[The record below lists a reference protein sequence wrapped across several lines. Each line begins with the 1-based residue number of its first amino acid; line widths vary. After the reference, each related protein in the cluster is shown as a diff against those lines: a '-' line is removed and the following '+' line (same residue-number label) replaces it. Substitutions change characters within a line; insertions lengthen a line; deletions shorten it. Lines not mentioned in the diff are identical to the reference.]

1 MEGKVG
7 LVVEGG
13 GLRAMYAAGVLDALL
28 EANVHFDAVI
38 GVSAGAIHGASF
50 VSGQKGRS
58 LRYTLKYCGGD
69 KLFGFKNLIK
79 TGSFMN
85 NEFCYH
91 TLPDEL
97 DVYDHEAFRKR
108 NIPFYVVASN
118 IETGKP
124 EYFRM
129 TDMLSQIDLLQASA
143 SLPYISRPVKW
154 EGKKLLD
161 GGCLDP
167 VPLRFMQSLG
177 FERNVVVLTQKS
189 AVRKKDRDAL
199 LSSVFYRKYPN
210 FVRGFK
216 ETDAKFNEL
225 LSSLPEASDD
235 KVFVIRPSEVL
246 STPRLTHDP
255 EKIRAT
261 YDLGY
266 RNGSSRMEALA
277 EWLERK

>member
-28 EANVHFDAVI
+28 ETNIHFDAVI

-58 LRYTLKYCGGD
+58 LRYTLRYCKGD
-69 KLFGFKNLIK
+69 ELFGLKNLIK

-91 TLPDEL
+91 TLPDKL
-97 DVYDHEAFRKR
+97 DPYDHAAFRER
-108 NIPFYVVASN
+108 NIPFYVVTSN
-118 IETGKP
+118 IETGEP

-129 TDMLSQIDLLQASA
+129 TDMLRQIDLLQASA
-143 SLPYISRPVKW
+143 SLPYISQPVKW
-154 EGKKLLD
+154 QGKKLLD

-167 VPLRFMQSLG
+167 VPLSFMQSLG

-189 AVRKKDRDAL
+189 AVRKKDKDAI
-199 LSSVFYRKYPN
+199 LSPLFYRKYPN
-210 FVRGFK
+210 FVRSFK
-216 ETDAKFNEL
+216 ETGPKFNKF
-225 LSSLPEASDD
+225 LSTLPAESDD

-255 EKIRAT
+255 EKIRST

-266 RNGSSRMEALA
+266 RNGMDRTAALA
-277 EWLERK
+277 DWIAQK